1 MKKTKEFL
9 GENRFFLAVMA
20 VLLFLNIRFDF
31 YYIKTGS
38 MGKSLP
44 VGTIAIV
51 NTDAKAQEGDIFAYQ
66 NGKNVIIHRIIAIDE
81 EGYIFKGDAN
91 LSQDAAKV
99 TKEQLVGKVIVKIKW
114 LVPWV
119 RMIEDFKEP

>member
-91 LSQDAAKV
+91 PSLDAAKV

>member
-9 GENRFFLAVMA
+9 WENRFFLAVMA

-51 NTDAKAQEGDIFAYQ
+51 NADAKAQEGDIFAYQ
-66 NGKNVIIHRIIAIDE
+66 NGKNVVIHRIIAVDE

-91 LSQDAAKV
+91 PSQDAVKV

>member
-1 MKKTKEFL
+1 
-9 GENRFFLAVMA
+9 
-20 VLLFLNIRFDF
+20 
-31 YYIKTGS
+31 

-91 LSQDAAKV
+91 PSQDAAKV

>member
-81 EGYIFKGDAN
+81 EGYTFKGHAN
-91 LSQDAAKV
+91 PSQDAAKV

>member
-9 GENRFFLAVMA
+9 WENRFFLAVML

-51 NTDAKAQEGDIFAYQ
+51 NADAKAQEGDIFAYQ
-66 NGKNVIIHRIIAIDE
+66 NGKNVVIHRIIAVDE

-91 LSQDAAKV
+91 SSQDAVKV